1 MASPNL
7 TEIVT
12 TTLNNYSGTL
22 ADNVLNHNP
31 LLERLNRRG
40 NVTPCSGGVK
50 ILQELEY
57 AENQTA
63 KWYSGYETLDVS
75 ASDVLTAAEFEW
87 KQFNVNVTIS
97 GLEQMQNADSK
108 ERVHNLLRS
117 RVRVAEKTAQ
127 NTVATSIFSDG
138 TGTDGKEIGGLQL
151 LVSDTPTSGTVG
163 GIDSSS
169 FTFWRNQLYDFS
181 VEGVTASASTIQTA
195 MNTTWLNTIRGADKT
210 DIIPAGKTYFTFYW
224 ESLQANQRFTS
235 PAEGQ
240 AGFMSLKFMDADVFY
255 DSSCGDTRMYFL
267 NTDYIF
273 FRPHSQRN
281 FKPLPDRMSVNQDAI
296 VVPMVWMGNM
306 TVSNRNLQGVVTA

>member
-31 LLERLNRRG
+31 LLQRLNQRG
-40 NVTPCSGGVK
+40 NVRTASGGVK

-57 AENQTA
+57 AENSTA

-75 ASDVLTAAEFEW
+75 ASDVLTAAEYEW

-97 GLEQMQNADSK
+97 GLEQMQNAESK
-108 ERVHNLLRS
+108 ERIHNLLRS
-117 RVRVAEKTAQ
+117 RIRVAEKTAQ
-127 NTVATSIFSDG
+127 NTVATSIFSNG

-169 FTFWRNQLYDFS
+169 HTFWRNQVYDFS
-181 VEGVTASASTIQTA
+181 TESVTASSSTIQTA
-195 MNTTWLNTIRGADKT
+195 MNTTWLNTIRGADKP
-210 DIIPAGKTYFTFYW
+210 DLIAAGKTYFEYYW
-224 ESLQANQRFTS
+224 ASLQANQRFTS
-235 PAEGQ
+235 AEKGE
-240 AGFMSLKFMDADVFY
+240 AGFMSLQFMDADVFY
-255 DSSCGDTRMYFL
+255 DSSCADTRMYFL

-273 FRPHSQRN
+273 LRPHAQRN

-306 TVSNRNLQGVVTA
+306 TTSNRNLQGVITA

>member
-7 TEIVT
+7 SEIVT
-12 TTLNNYSGTL
+12 TTLNNYSGKL

-31 LLERLNRRG
+31 LLDRLNRKG

-63 KWYSGYETLDVS
+63 KWYSGYEALDVS

-117 RVRVAEKTAQ
+117 RIRVAEKTAQ

-138 TGTDGKEIGGLQL
+138 TGTGGKEIGGLQL
-151 LVSDTPTSGTVG
+151 LVSDTPASDTVG
-163 GIDSSS
+163 GIAVTN
-169 FTFWRNQLYDFS
+169 TFWRNQVYDFS
-181 VEGVTASASTIQTA
+181 DENVTASSSTIQTA
-195 MNTTWLNTIRGADKT
+195 MNATWLNTIRGADKP
-210 DIIPAGKTYFTFYW
+210 DIIPAGKTYFEYYW
-224 ESLQANQRFTS
+224 SSLQANQRFTS
-235 PAEGQ
+235 ADEGQ

-255 DSSCGDTRMYFL
+255 DSNCADTRMYFL

-281 FKPLPDRMSVNQDAI
+281 FKPLPERMSVNQDAI

-306 TVSNRNLQGVVTA
+306 TVSNRSLQGVITA